1 MVKGVVS
8 VMLVLLLAG
17 CSETVSPPT
26 QKAQR
31 ARITP
36 QTTLNMAQ
44 LCKDQAAIRYNTQT
58 QLVDVNHFEQFR
70 WRAMSFLAVPAR
82 MSVSSVPLTRTASL
96 CIFRCAESTPP
107 GVNFVRFP
115 ETTPFRTV
123 YLAASGYTDSFL

>member
-1 MVKGVVS
+1 MVKGVIS

-44 LCKDQAAIRYNTQT
+44 LKSAARSYYAA
-58 QLVDVNHFEQFR
+58 NHAQYG
-70 WRAMSFLAVPAR
+70 AALQGSGGY
-82 MSVSSVPLTRTASL
+82 PL
-96 CIFRCAESTPP
+96 
-107 GVNFVRFP
+107 
-115 ETTPFRTV
+115 
-123 YLAASGYTDSFL
+123 

>member
-70 WRAMSFLAVPAR
+70 RAMSFLAVPAR

-96 CIFRCAESTPP
+96 CIFRCAESTRRRK
-107 GVNFVRFP
+107 FR
-115 ETTPFRTV
+115 PF
-123 YLAASGYTDSFL
+123 S

>member
-58 QLVDVNHFEQFR
+58 QLVDVNHFEQFQASYELSGR
-70 WRAMSFLAVPAR
+70 TGKNERFICSFD
-82 MSVSSVPLTRTASL
+82 
-96 CIFRCAESTPP
+96 
-107 GVNFVRFP
+107 P
-115 ETTPFRTV
+115 EGQFMHLSMR
-123 YLAASGYTDSFL
+123 

>member
-1 MVKGVVS
+1 MVKGVIS

-58 QLVDVNHFEQFR
+58 QLVDVNHFEQFQASYELSGR
-70 WRAMSFLAVPAR
+70 TAR

>member
-1 MVKGVVS
+1 MVKGVIS

-44 LCKDQAAIRYNTQT
+44 LCKDQ
-58 QLVDVNHFEQFR
+58 LVDVNHFEQFQASYELSGR
-70 WRAMSFLAVPAR
+70 TGKNERFICSFDPDGQFMHLSMR
-82 MSVSSVPLTRTASL
+82 
-96 CIFRCAESTPP
+96 
-107 GVNFVRFP
+107 
-115 ETTPFRTV
+115 
-123 YLAASGYTDSFL
+123 

>member
-58 QLVDVNHFEQFR
+58 QLVDVNHFEQFQASYELSGR
-70 WRAMSFLAVPAR
+70 TGKNERFICSFD
-82 MSVSSVPLTRTASL
+82 RTASL

>member
-58 QLVDVNHFEQFR
+58 QLVDVNHFEQFQASYELSR
-70 WRAMSFLAVPAR
+70 WYRQRMKCFICSFDPDGQF
-82 MSVSSVPLTRTASL
+82 MQSSMR
-96 CIFRCAESTPP
+96 
-107 GVNFVRFP
+107 
-115 ETTPFRTV
+115 
-123 YLAASGYTDSFL
+123 

>member
-1 MVKGVVS
+1 MKGVVS
-8 VMLVLLLAG
+8 IMLVLLLAG
-17 CSETVSPPT
+17 CSETVSPPA

-58 QLVDVNHFEQFR
+58 QLVDVNHFEQFQASYELSGR
-70 WRAMSFLAVPAR
+70 TGKNERFICSFDPDGQFMHLSMR
-82 MSVSSVPLTRTASL
+82 
-96 CIFRCAESTPP
+96 AESTPP

>member
-1 MVKGVVS
+1 MVKGVIS

-44 LCKDQAAIRYNTQT
+44 LCKDQRLSAITRK
-58 QLVDVNHFEQFR
+58 R
-70 WRAMSFLAVPAR
+70 
-82 MSVSSVPLTRTASL
+82 SSLT
-96 CIFRCAESTPP
+96 
-107 GVNFVRFP
+107 
-115 ETTPFRTV
+115 
-123 YLAASGYTDSFL
+123 

>member
-1 MVKGVVS
+1 MVKGVIS

-44 LCKDQAAIRYNTQT
+44 LCKDNAAVRYSTGVRQ
-58 QLVDVNHFEQFR
+58 VDISHFEQFQGSYELSGKTAR
-70 WRAMSFLAVPAR
+70 NERFICSFDPD
-82 MSVSSVPLTRTASL
+82 
-96 CIFRCAESTPP
+96 
-107 GVNFVRFP
+107 GQ
-115 ETTPFRTV
+115 
-123 YLAASGYTDSFL
+123 FLHLSMR

>member
-44 LCKDQAAIRYNTQT
+44 LCKDQAAVRYSTGVRQ
-58 QLVDVNHFEQFR
+58 VDISHFEQFQGSYELSGKTAR
-70 WRAMSFLAVPAR
+70 NERFICSFD
-82 MSVSSVPLTRTASL
+82 
-96 CIFRCAESTPP
+96 
-107 GVNFVRFP
+107 P
-115 ETTPFRTV
+115 E
-123 YLAASGYTDSFL
+123 GQFLHLSMR

>member
-1 MVKGVVS
+1 
-8 VMLVLLLAG
+8 MLVLLLAG

-58 QLVDVNHFEQFR
+58 QLIDVNHFEQFQASYELSGR
-70 WRAMSFLAVPAR
+70 TGKNERFICSFDPDGQFMHLSMR
-82 MSVSSVPLTRTASL
+82 
-96 CIFRCAESTPP
+96 
-107 GVNFVRFP
+107 
-115 ETTPFRTV
+115 
-123 YLAASGYTDSFL
+123 

>member
-8 VMLVLLLAG
+8 VMLALLLAG
-17 CSETVSPPT
+17 CSETISPPA

-58 QLVDVNHFEQFR
+58 QLVDVNHFEQFQASYEFSGR
-70 WRAMSFLAVPAR
+70 TGKNERFICSFDPDGQFMHLSMR
-82 MSVSSVPLTRTASL
+82 
-96 CIFRCAESTPP
+96 
-107 GVNFVRFP
+107 
-115 ETTPFRTV
+115 
-123 YLAASGYTDSFL
+123 

>member
-1 MVKGVVS
+1 MVKGVIS

-70 WRAMSFLAVPAR
+70 GRAMSFLAVPAR

>member
-44 LCKDQAAIRYNTQT
+44 LCKDNAAVRYSTGVRQ
-58 QLVDVNHFEQFR
+58 VDISHFEQFQGSYELSGKTAR
-70 WRAMSFLAVPAR
+70 NERFICSFDPD
-82 MSVSSVPLTRTASL
+82 
-96 CIFRCAESTPP
+96 
-107 GVNFVRFP
+107 GQ
-115 ETTPFRTV
+115 
-123 YLAASGYTDSFL
+123 FLHLSMR